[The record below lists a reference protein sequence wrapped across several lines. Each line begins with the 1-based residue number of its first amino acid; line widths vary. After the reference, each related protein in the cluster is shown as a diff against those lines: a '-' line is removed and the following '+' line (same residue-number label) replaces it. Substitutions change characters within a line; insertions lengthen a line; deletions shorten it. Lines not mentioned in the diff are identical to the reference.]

1 VARDGTI
8 YVGSYD
14 RNLHAVNPDGTLKWS
29 FPVPPPINI
38 FFGTYTG
45 IYGSPV
51 VGPDGTVYVA
61 AENGRLHAL
70 NPTNGMQKWEYP
82 TNYKENAIYSD
93 PALAADGT
101 IYFAFY
107 ESGSR
112 GPAADHFVALNP
124 DGTKKWS
131 YQLPD
136 SIFSDPVVGLDGTIY
151 VGCDNGRLYAL
162 NPDGTPKW
170 EFITGDY
177 AITASAAI
185 GSNGM
190 IYVGVGS
197 ISNPQ
202 FFSINPDG
210 TTNWSFTVGSR
221 IRSTPAIGP
230 DGAIYFG
237 CDDHRLYALEPNGT
251 KRWDFLADGS
261 VGSSPALLA
270 DGTVIFGADDGA
282 IYALDANGTLQWTFA
297 TMGPVFS
304 SPAVGADGTIYA
316 ASDDGNLVLL
326 RGCKPPAVNA
336 WPMFRRNIAREGRQ
350 YPEITNQPP
359 VLAALTDRVIYAGQ
373 TLWVTNSAT
382 DPDGPGDALMYQLA
396 VGAPAGASVNSSNG
410 VFSWTPS
417 IGSTT
422 NHLAIAVADGGT
434 PSLTDVQ
441 CFTVTVLS
449 RPVILS
455 IVWSDGAAKI
465 TWSAVA
471 GSTYRLQ
478 FTAAL
483 DGSAWT
489 DITGDV
495 IAADNW
501 ACTTDVA
508 GAATQRFYRVLVVQ

>member
-1 VARDGTI
+1 MRILSARTALMRLSCITTRLLLPLVLLGGNNGRVLQAGSATEILRFRTGGSVLASPSVARDGTI

-170 EFITGDY
+170 EFITGD
-177 AITASAAI
+177 
-185 GSNGM
+185 
-190 IYVGVGS
+190 
-197 ISNPQ
+197 
-202 FFSINPDG
+202 
-210 TTNWSFTVGSR
+210 
-221 IRSTPAIGP
+221 
-230 DGAIYFG
+230 
-237 CDDHRLYALEPNGT
+237 
-251 KRWDFLADGS
+251 
-261 VGSSPALLA
+261 
-270 DGTVIFGADDGA
+270 
-282 IYALDANGTLQWTFA
+282 
-297 TMGPVFS
+297 
-304 SPAVGADGTIYA
+304 
-316 ASDDGNLVLL
+316 
-326 RGCKPPAVNA
+326 
-336 WPMFRRNIAREGRQ
+336 
-350 YPEITNQPP
+350 
-359 VLAALTDRVIYAGQ
+359 
-373 TLWVTNSAT
+373 
-382 DPDGPGDALMYQLA
+382 
-396 VGAPAGASVNSSNG
+396 
-410 VFSWTPS
+410 
-417 IGSTT
+417 
-422 NHLAIAVADGGT
+422 
-434 PSLTDVQ
+434 
-441 CFTVTVLS
+441 
-449 RPVILS
+449 
-455 IVWSDGAAKI
+455 
-465 TWSAVA
+465 
-471 GSTYRLQ
+471 
-478 FTAAL
+478 
-483 DGSAWT
+483 
-489 DITGDV
+489 
-495 IAADNW
+495 
-501 ACTTDVA
+501 
-508 GAATQRFYRVLVVQ
+508 